1 MKIDDWAGCAAFAV
15 TVCDETGT
23 VIYMNGKSRE
33 TFASSGGA
41 ALLGTSVFDCHP
53 PRALAKVR
61 ELYEM
66 KVPNAYFILKDGRR
80 KLIFQS
86 PLFED
91 GMFRGFVELAL
102 PVPADI
108 PEFHR

>member
-1 MKIDDWAGCAAFAV
+1 MIDEWADLASFAV
-15 TVCDETGT
+15 TVCDEAGT
-23 VIYMNGKSRE
+23 VVYMNGISQE

-41 ALLGTSVFDCHP
+41 SLIGTSVFDCHP

-61 ELYEM
+61 ELYER
-66 KVPNAYFILKDGRR
+66 KVPNAYFILRDGRR
-80 KLIFQS
+80 KLIYQS

-91 GMFRGFVELAL
+91 GIFRGFVELSL

-108 PEFHR
+108 PGFQR